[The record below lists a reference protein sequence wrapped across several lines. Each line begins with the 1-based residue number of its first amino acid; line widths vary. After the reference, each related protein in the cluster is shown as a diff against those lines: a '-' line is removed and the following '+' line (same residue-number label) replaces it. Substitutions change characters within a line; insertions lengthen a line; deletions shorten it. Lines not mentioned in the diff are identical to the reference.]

1 MSLCDAQW
9 KWWAG
14 FCAISLVVGSL
25 KPAQA
30 CYRITYGRPC
40 RWPNR
45 ECRQFAARHQRR
57 RALAAD
63 CSANRSISQSVNTI
77 HFRRCFS
84 MHPRRAVL
92 RPQTAHE
99 GLLTTLATRNCLRC
113 CRHTDTTHTHTL
125 TTCTLY
131 IANILGRNGD
141 TRMPVGWFCADIID
155 ATYSHACT
163 LTFMRFVALAEK
175 FSRNRSHFESGGLEF
190 LFACILSGREATV
203 RIHCYNIDV
212 M

>member
-1 MSLCDAQW
+1 MTLCDAQW

-45 ECRQFAARHQRR
+45 ECRQFAARHRRR

-113 CRHTDTTHTHTL
+113 CRHTDTTHTHTHDVH
-125 TTCTLY
+125 TIY
-131 IANILGRNGD
+131 RKH
-141 TRMPVGWFCADIID
+141 TRSEWRYA
-155 ATYSHACT
+155 HACWMVLRRYNRRNIFARLHPDIYALCCAGRKVFPEPKSLWKWRARVSFCVYLIWPRGNGAHT
-163 LTFMRFVALAEK
+163 LL
-175 FSRNRSHFESGGLEF
+175 
-190 LFACILSGREATV
+190 
-203 RIHCYNIDV
+203 
-212 M
+212 